1 MRRAFYIIILALLPI
16 VSHAQSIA
24 DLARKAE
31 TEKNPL
37 SKYSI
42 TGSCHNGLYIVSD
55 EEIVLSNNGDPIL
68 LHVYGVV
75 NEGGIVYIPKEYEQ
89 LELIKEGST
98 YEDNVYKCKK
108 KGKWGLVSSTNST
121 LLSCEYNNLSNI
133 RNNIWRTSKSGKY
146 GYVRLNTTSSVT
158 TLIPCIYES
167 LGDYS
172 SDSYIHATLKGK
184 KGMID
189 GQNKIIIPFEYS
201 KVGNPCHTSNGNSI
215 VWVEKDGKLGIYND
229 DGKELQPCDIDKAY
243 ILTEYNSIELSYT
256 DCPSTDYIYIVRN
269 GLTGLISGSTFET
282 IIPCMYEYLSPIKT
296 SKAFYKANGK
306 WGIIDA
312 NNKTIQL
319 AIYDNVE
326 IDGST
331 LSEQK
336 MPSMAF
342 QSNMYVRNNGKV
354 GMLKANGED
363 FIPVKYDSLGMYS
376 DNMLVAK
383 VGDKYGFLNEEGK
396 ETVPFIY
403 SQTHDYSEGLAAVV
417 NEHGKF
423 LFIDKLGNVAIKPKE
438 YDRVDDFQNGTCK
451 VYRKDKVWEIDR
463 EGKKVKDSTKK
474 IGAKN
479 VSQNKSNDDMY
490 VENTNYTNDI
500 EANNTLPQ
508 NTIPSLNFND
518 KIFQHQH
525 VRAENMIQQ
534 NKSEADTELKYNE
547 ISDLKRQKLNGKIK
561 KIGCSSYNKN
571 DDPNGMGHGDES
583 YEFEYDEN
591 GMLTKYSYEAP
602 YVGDITFHYDNGK
615 LISSSGYL
623 GGSSFQ
629 YRKAD
634 KTTVDL
640 IEKNKYGREEIV
652 MTLYF
657 YPNGIIKEKRIL
669 SSLVD
674 PYNKT
679 SIIRYDTNGFEI
691 DDMPSYGDVISE
703 KRDSH
708 NNWTKRIFKDGREV
722 IRAIEYY

>member
-24 DLARKAE
+24 DLTRKAE
-31 TEKNPL
+31 IEKNPL
-37 SKYSI
+37 HIYSNI
-42 TGSCHNGLYIVSD
+42 GDYNNGLYIVRKDND
-55 EEIVLSNNGDPIL
+55 EEGTYA
-68 LHVYGVV
+68 YGVV
-75 NEGGIVYIPKEYEQ
+75 NDGGTVYIPVEYDRIEFTN
-89 LELIKEGST
+89 EYGA
-98 YEDNVYKCKK
+98 YEDNVYKCEKN
-108 KGKWGLVSSTNST
+108 GKWGLVSSTNGT
-121 LLSCEYNNLSNI
+121 LLPCEYNSLSNKG
-133 RNNIWRTSKSGKY
+133 NGIWRTFKNGKY
-146 GYVRLNTTSSVT
+146 GYVQLNRLSSIT

-172 SDSYIHATLKGK
+172 SGSYIHATLKGK

-189 GQNKIIIPFEYS
+189 NKNKIIIPFEYS
-201 KVGNPCHTSNGNSI
+201 SVSNPCHTSNGSSI
-215 VWVEKDGKLGIYND
+215 VWVEKNGKHGIYSY
-229 DGKELQPCDIDKAY
+229 DGKEIQPCDIDKAY
-243 ILTEYNSIELSYT
+243 TLTGNNYATELSYT
-256 DCPSTDYIYIVRN
+256 DCPSTDYIYIGRN
-269 GLTGLISGSTFET
+269 RLTGVISGSTFET

-296 SKAFYKANGK
+296 GKAFYKSNGK
-306 WGIIDA
+306 WGIIDT

-319 AIYDNVE
+319 AIYNNVE
-326 IDGST
+326 IDSSN
-331 LSEQK
+331 LSEQN

-342 QSNMYVRNNGKV
+342 QSNMYVQSNGKV
-354 GMLKANGED
+354 GMLKSNGED
-363 FIPVKYDSLGMYS
+363 FIPVKYDSLGVYS
-376 DNMLVAK
+376 DDMLVAK
-383 VGDKYGFLNEEGK
+383 VGDKYGFLNEYGK

-403 SQTHDYSEGLAAVV
+403 PQAHDYSEGLAAVV
-417 NEHGKF
+417 NDNGKY

-438 YDRVDDFQNGTCK
+438 YDRVDNFLNGTCK

>member
-1 MRRAFYIIILALLPI
+1 MTRVFYIIILALLPI

-269 GLTGLISGSTFET
+269 GLIGLISGSTFET
-282 IIPCMYEYLSPIKT
+282 IIPCMYEYISPIKT

>member
-24 DLARKAE
+24 DLTRKAE
-31 TEKNPL
+31 IEKNPL
-37 SKYSI
+37 HIYSNI
-42 TGSCHNGLYIVSD
+42 GDYNNGLYIVRKDND
-55 EEIVLSNNGDPIL
+55 EEGTYA
-68 LHVYGVV
+68 YGVV
-75 NEGGIVYIPKEYEQ
+75 NNGGTVCIPVEYNRIEFTN
-89 LELIKEGST
+89 EYGA
-98 YEDNVYKCKK
+98 YEDNVYKCEKN
-108 KGKWGLVSSTNST
+108 GKWGLVSSTNGT
-121 LLSCEYNNLSNI
+121 LLPCEYNSLSNKG
-133 RNNIWRTSKSGKY
+133 NGIWRTFKNGKY
-146 GYVRLNTTSSVT
+146 GYVQLNRLSSIT

-282 IIPCMYEYLSPIKT
+282 IIPCMYEHLSPIK
-296 SKAFYKANGK
+296 SNKAFYKVNGK
-306 WGIIDA
+306 WGIIDTS
-312 NNKTIQL
+312 NKTIQL

-396 ETVPFIY
+396 ESVPFVY
-403 SQTHDYSEGLAAVV
+403 SQAHNYSEGLAAVV
-417 NEHGKF
+417 NENGKY
-423 LFIDKLGNVAIKPKE
+423 LFIDKSGNVTIKPKE
-438 YDRVDDFQNGTCK
+438 YDRVDNFQNGTCK

-474 IGAKN
+474 LEADDTHEG
-479 VSQNKSNDDMY
+479 SGNDDMY
-490 VENTNYTNDI
+490 VENTNYSNGIDT
-500 EANNTLPQ
+500 NNTLTP
-508 NTIPSLNFND
+508 NITPTLNFND
-518 KIFQHQH
+518 KFFQHQQIKTDN
-525 VRAENMIQQ
+525 VIPN
-534 NKSEADTELKYNE
+534 NKNKDETELKYDE
-547 ISDLKRQKLNGKIK
+547 ISDLKRQKLNGRIK
-561 KIGCSSYNKN
+561 KIGCSSYNEK
-571 DDPNGMGHGDES
+571 DDPNGLGHGLDS
-583 YEFEYDEN
+583 YEFEYDNN

-602 YVGDITFHYDNGK
+602 YVGDITFHYNNGK

-623 GGSSFQ
+623 GGSSFLYQ
-629 YRKAD
+629 KKD
-634 KTTVDL
+634 KTTVDI
-640 IEKNKYGREEIV
+640 IERDKDGGKRIV
-652 MTLYF
+652 MTLNF
-657 YPNGIIKEKRIL
+657 YPNGVIKQKRIL

-674 PYNKT
+674 PYNKET
-679 SIIRYDTNGFEI
+679 VIRYDTNGIEI
-691 DDMPSYGDVISE
+691 DDMPSYGEIISE

-708 NNWTKRIFKDGREV
+708 NNWTKRIFRDGREV
-722 IRAIEYY
+722 IRDIEYY

>member
-1 MRRAFYIIILALLPI
+1 MTRVFYIIILALLPI

-201 KVGNPCHTSNGNSI
+201 KIGNPCQTSNGYSI
-215 VWVEKDGKLGIYND
+215 IWVEKDGKLGIYND

-269 GLTGLISGSTFET
+269 GLIGLISGSTFET
-282 IIPCMYEYLSPIKT
+282 IIPCMYEYISPIKT

-396 ETVPFIY
+396 ESVPFVY
-403 SQTHDYSEGLAAVV
+403 SQAHNYSEGLAAVV
-417 NEHGKF
+417 NENGKY
-423 LFIDKLGNVAIKPKE
+423 LFIDKSGNVTIKPKE
-438 YDRVDDFQNGTCK
+438 YDRVDNFQNGTCK

-474 IGAKN
+474 LEADDTHEG
-479 VSQNKSNDDMY
+479 SGNDDMY
-490 VENTNYTNDI
+490 VENTNYSNGIDT
-500 EANNTLPQ
+500 NNTLTP
-508 NTIPSLNFND
+508 NITPTLNFND
-518 KIFQHQH
+518 KFFQHQQIKTDN
-525 VRAENMIQQ
+525 VIPN
-534 NKSEADTELKYNE
+534 NKNKDETELKYDE
-547 ISDLKRQKLNGKIK
+547 ISDLKRQKLNGRIK
-561 KIGCSSYNKN
+561 KIGCSSYNEK
-571 DDPNGMGHGDES
+571 DDPNGLGHGLDS
-583 YEFEYDEN
+583 YEFEYDNN

-602 YVGDITFHYDNGK
+602 YVGDITFHYNNGK

-623 GGSSFQ
+623 GGSSFLYQ
-629 YRKAD
+629 KKD
-634 KTTVDL
+634 KTTVDI
-640 IEKNKYGREEIV
+640 IERDKDGGKRIV
-652 MTLYF
+652 MTLNF
-657 YPNGIIKEKRIL
+657 YPNGVIKQKRIL

-674 PYNKT
+674 PYNKEVV
-679 SIIRYDTNGFEI
+679 IRYDTNGIEI
-691 DDMPSYGDVISE
+691 DDMPSYGEIISE
-703 KRDSH
+703 KRDTH
-708 NNWTKRIFKDGREV
+708 NNWTKRIFRDGREV
-722 IRAIEYY
+722 IRDIEYY

>member
-24 DLARKAE
+24 DLTRKAE
-31 TEKNPL
+31 IEKNPL
-37 SKYSI
+37 HIYSNI
-42 TGSCHNGLYIVSD
+42 GDYNNGLYIVRKDND
-55 EEIVLSNNGDPIL
+55 EEGTYA
-68 LHVYGVV
+68 YGVV
-75 NEGGIVYIPKEYEQ
+75 NDGGTVYIPVEYDRIEFTN
-89 LELIKEGST
+89 EYGA
-98 YEDNVYKCKK
+98 YEDNVYKCEKN
-108 KGKWGLVSSTNST
+108 GKWGLVSSTNGT
-121 LLSCEYNNLSNI
+121 LLPCEYNSLSNKG
-133 RNNIWRTSKSGKY
+133 NGIWRTFKNGKY
-146 GYVRLNTTSSVT
+146 GYVQLNRLSSIT

-172 SDSYIHATLKGK
+172 SGSYIHATLKGK

-189 GQNKIIIPFEYS
+189 NKNKIIIPFEYS
-201 KVGNPCHTSNGNSI
+201 SVSNPCHTSNGSSI
-215 VWVEKDGKLGIYND
+215 VWVEKNGKHGIYSY
-229 DGKELQPCDIDKAY
+229 DGKEIQPCDIDKAY
-243 ILTEYNSIELSYT
+243 TLTGNNYATELSYT
-256 DCPSTDYIYIVRN
+256 DCPSTDYIYIGRN
-269 GLTGLISGSTFET
+269 RLTGVISGSTFVT

-296 SKAFYKANGK
+296 GKAFYKSNGK
-306 WGIIDA
+306 WGIIDT

-319 AIYDNVE
+319 AIYNNVE
-326 IDGST
+326 IDGSN
-331 LSEQK
+331 LSEQN

-342 QSNMYVRNNGKV
+342 QSNMYVQSNGKV
-354 GMLKANGED
+354 GMLKSNGED
-363 FIPVKYDSLGMYS
+363 FIPVKYDSLGVYS
-376 DNMLVAK
+376 DDMLVAK
-383 VGDKYGFLNEEGK
+383 VGDKYGFLNEYGK

-403 SQTHDYSEGLAAVV
+403 PQAHDYSEGLAAVV
-417 NEHGKF
+417 NDNGKY

-438 YDRVDDFQNGTCK
+438 YDRVDNFLNGTCK

-657 YPNGIIKEKRIL
+657 YPNGIIKEKRFL

>member
-1 MRRAFYIIILALLPI
+1 MRRALYIIILALLPM
-16 VSHAQSIA
+16 VSYAQSIA
-24 DLARKAE
+24 DLTRKAE
-31 TEKNPL
+31 IEKNPL
-37 SKYSI
+37 HIYSNI
-42 TGSCHNGLYIVSD
+42 GNYNNGLYIVRKDND
-55 EEIVLSNNGDPIL
+55 EEGTYT
-68 LHVYGVV
+68 YGVV
-75 NEGGIVYIPKEYEQ
+75 NDGGTVYIPVEYDRIEFTN
-89 LELIKEGST
+89 EYGA
-98 YEDNVYKCKK
+98 YEDNVYKCEKN
-108 KGKWGLVSSTNST
+108 GKWGLVSSTNGT
-121 LLSCEYNNLSNI
+121 LLPCEYNSLSNKG
-133 RNNIWRTSKSGKY
+133 NGIWRTFKNGKY
-146 GYVRLNTTSSVT
+146 GYVQLNRLSSIT

-172 SDSYIHATLKGK
+172 TDSHIHATLKGK

-189 GQNKIIIPFEYS
+189 SKNKIIIPFEYS
-201 KVGNPCHTSNGNSI
+201 KVGNPCHTSNGYNI
-215 VWVEKDGKLGIYND
+215 IWVEKDGKLGIYND

-306 WGIIDA
+306 WGIIDT

-396 ETVPFIY
+396 ESVPFIY

-417 NEHGKF
+417 DEHGKF
-423 LFIDKLGNVAIKPKE
+423 LFIDKLGNVAIKPKK

-474 IGAKN
+474 IEADN
-479 VSQNKSNDDMY
+479 VHKDSSNDDMY
-490 VENTNYTNDI
+490 VAKGNI
-500 EANNTLPQ
+500 VSP
-508 NTIPSLNFND
+508 
-518 KIFQHQH
+518 H
-525 VRAENMIQQ
+525 
-534 NKSEADTELKYNE
+534 EADTESEHPIRKKKKSILNILFGVEDETNAPQSVNRTYQNRKVMRNRGEVLRY
-547 ISDLKRQKLNGKIK
+547 RQNTFG
-561 KIGCSSYNKN
+561 NKQ
-571 DDPNGMGHGDES
+571 E
-583 YEFEYDEN
+583 
-591 GMLTKYSYEAP
+591 
-602 YVGDITFHYDNGK
+602 
-615 LISSSGYL
+615 
-623 GGSSFQ
+623 
-629 YRKAD
+629 R
-634 KTTVDL
+634 
-640 IEKNKYGREEIV
+640 
-652 MTLYF
+652 
-657 YPNGIIKEKRIL
+657 
-669 SSLVD
+669 
-674 PYNKT
+674 
-679 SIIRYDTNGFEI
+679 
-691 DDMPSYGDVISE
+691 
-703 KRDSH
+703 
-708 NNWTKRIFKDGREV
+708 NWREV
-722 IRAIEYY
+722 PKHKRKIFRNRQSPSRRRF